1 MAGEHPV
8 GDALAPRPV
17 VETRVVHEGRV
28 FDLRSDVV
36 DLGDGGRVT
45 REYLD
50 HPGAVAIVALDADE
64 RVLLLRQYR
73 HPVRRELWEVPA
85 GLLDVVGEDGR
96 VAAAREL
103 AEEVDLRAS
112 RWDVLVDYF
121 TTPGGSN
128 EALRVFLA
136 RDLSPV
142 PDDERFEREA
152 EELDMELRWVPLDDA
167 VAAVL
172 GGALHNPSA
181 VVGILA
187 AATSRAGGWTSCAPP
202 THRGRSA
209 AGADADQDRS
219 GPTRNRSGP
228 RRPGRERRRAMPR
241 PLVPGVAGHRP
252 RSRAVL
258 PRTRRGGRAGVDVGR
273 APSRGGEPRERC
285 VRTGRSL
292 AAHDRATAVAVPGAL
307 AAPSREATPEHHHTL
322 FCSGLL
328 DGATTLVR
336 QRQSRIDA
344 GERALVLGAAAPPAT
359 RG

>member
-8 GDALAPRPV
+8 VDALAPRPV
-17 VETRVVHEGRV
+17 VETAVVHEGRV

-64 RVLLLRQYR
+64 QVLLLRQYR

-103 AEEVDLRAS
+103 AEEADLRAA

-152 EELDMELRWVPLDDA
+152 EELDIELRWVPLDDA

-187 AATSRAGGWTSCAPP
+187 AATSRAGGWTSLRP
-202 THRGRSA
+202 
-209 AGADADQDRS
+209 ADA
-219 GPTRNRSGP
+219 PWP
-228 RRPGRERRRAMPR
+228 E
-241 PLVPGVAGHRP
+241 
-252 RSRAVL
+252 
-258 PRTRRGGRAGVDVGR
+258 RRGG
-273 APSRGGEPRERC
+273 
-285 VRTGRSL
+285 
-292 AAHDRATAVAVPGAL
+292 
-307 AAPSREATPEHHHTL
+307 
-322 FCSGLL
+322 
-328 DGATTLVR
+328 
-336 QRQSRIDA
+336 
-344 GERALVLGAAAPPAT
+344 
-359 RG
+359 

>member
-1 MAGEHPV
+1 VAAEQRSVPAEAAGEVPV
-8 GDALAPRPV
+8 VDALAPRAV
-17 VETRVVHEGRV
+17 VETEVVHAGRV

-50 HPGAVAIVALDADE
+50 HPGAVAIVALDEQE

-96 VAAAREL
+96 LAAAREL
-103 AEEVDLRAS
+103 AEESDLQAA

-152 EELDMELRWVPLDDA
+152 EELDMELRWVRLDEA
-167 VAAVL
+167 LRGVL
-172 GGALHNPSA
+172 AGELHNPSA

-187 AATSRAGGWTSCAPP
+187 AAASRADGWASLRP
-202 THRGRSA
+202 
-209 AGADADQDRS
+209 ADA
-219 GPTRNRSGP
+219 PWP
-228 RRPGRERRRAMPR
+228 E
-241 PLVPGVAGHRP
+241 
-252 RSRAVL
+252 
-258 PRTRRGGRAGVDVGR
+258 RRGG
-273 APSRGGEPRERC
+273 
-285 VRTGRSL
+285 
-292 AAHDRATAVAVPGAL
+292 
-307 AAPSREATPEHHHTL
+307 
-322 FCSGLL
+322 
-328 DGATTLVR
+328 
-336 QRQSRIDA
+336 
-344 GERALVLGAAAPPAT
+344 
-359 RG
+359 